1 MIQYMIPGL
10 WRAMHETIH
19 RYLKKKN
26 EKGNEERERE
36 ETSMKKFKKL
46 LAGLLAGA
54 MMLGSMSA
62 TAFAAEGTDT
72 PKMTAAT
79 IDTSLK
85 GSLTIHKYEY
95 NGTGGPDGTG
105 ETSDAS
111 KLPSDADVKPL
122 EGAGFTL
129 YKVAGV
135 EDLTN
140 YYSTNPTTLP
150 SVNNYVDANGKIKE
164 AYSGTIVRTKVGTE
178 VKTEVKTGADGTAAF
193 TGLEL
198 GFYVVIE
205 TTTPDKVTTPAKPFL
220 VSIPMTT
227 VDGASWLYDVHV
239 YPKNKTTYGGVTLE
253 KQGKDSAKLQG
264 VTFVLQ
270 KQNGD
275 TWDNVTIN
283 ESTNKPL
290 GELTT
295 DKNGQ
300 ITVDGLS
307 QGTYRFIETD
317 RGNND
322 GYIMDGATAY
332 QFTVNANGTIKYGDN
347 DPAANITL
355 PVTNEKPDMTKQVQK
370 REDNTWGQDADYN
383 VGDMVPYKITVD
395 VPSNITKLKEFTLT
409 DTPINLKDDINSVVV
424 KYGET
429 KLTKNTNYTISED
442 ITGGKGFKITFKTS
456 EMADYAGKQLVIT
469 YNAELLSTAVT
480 STAGNTNSAKLEYSN
495 KILPDTDDGSN
506 PNKPGEPEKD
516 SIKNTTTVYTFGLQ
530 VVKKAE
536 NENGKALKGVQFDLY
551 KEVPADTT
559 GAISGEAAKALGL
572 DSKKAWLKIN
582 EAPLT
587 TDEKGK
593 VSQSGLANG
602 TYYLVETKTNEGYNL
617 LKAPVEVKLNI
628 DYVTTTNNEYYKD
641 ENGVKTLVKH
651 EVTKTTFDKDDTKT
665 EGTHTE
671 IIINKK
677 GFTLP
682 TTGGMG
688 TIAIT
693 ALGVALAF
701 AGVLIIGASR
711 KKTVK

>member
-1 MIQYMIPGL
+1 
-10 WRAMHETIH
+10 
-19 RYLKKKN
+19 
-26 EKGNEERERE
+26 
-36 ETSMKKFKKL
+36 MKKFKKL

-62 TAFAAEGTDT
+62 TAFAAEETNT

-95 NGTGGPDGTG
+95 NGNSGKTGTG
-105 ETSDAS
+105 ETSDES
-111 KLPSDADVKPL
+111 NVPSDAKPL
-122 EGAGFTL
+122 EGAGFTI
-129 YKVAGV
+129 YKVADV
-135 EDLTN
+135 KELTS

-150 SVNNYVDANGKIKE
+150 SVNDYVETGKIKQKYE
-164 AYSGTIVRTKVGTE
+164 NTKVKEKIT
-178 VKTEVKTGADGTAAF
+178 KADGTATF
-193 TGLEL
+193 TNLEL

-205 TTTPDKVTTPAKPFL
+205 TTTPDKVTTPAAPFL

-227 VDGASWLYDVHV
+227 AKGDNWLYDVHV
-239 YPKNKTTYGGVTLE
+239 YPKNKTTYGGVTLV
-253 KQGKDSAKLQG
+253 KQGKDDALLKG

-275 TWDNVTIN
+275 TWTNVTTN
-283 ESTNKPL
+283 ESTGARLNL
-290 GELTT
+290 VT
-295 DKNGQ
+295 DTDGK

-317 RGNND
+317 RGGND

-332 QFTVNANGTIKYGDN
+332 QFTVNADGTIKYGTN
-347 DPAANITL
+347 EPAANITL
-355 PVTNEKPDMTKQVQK
+355 PVTNEKPDMTKQVK
-370 REDNTWGQDADYN
+370 DRTKEPETWKQETDYN

-409 DTPINLKDDINSVVV
+409 DTPKNLDDKVDTVKVTCNDADVAAEAYSVAKD
-424 KYGET
+424 GEH
-429 KLTKNTNYTISED
+429 
-442 ITGGKGFKITFKTS
+442 GFKITFVTK
-456 EMADYAGKQLVIT
+456 EMAAYAEQQLVIT
-469 YNAELLSTAVT
+469 YNAELLSSAVT
-480 STAGNTNSAKLEYSN
+480 TTDGNTNSAKLEYSN
-495 KILPDTDDGSN
+495 KILPGQDDPDN
-506 PNKPGEPEKD
+506 PNKPENPDTKPGKD
-516 SIKNTTTVYTFGLQ
+516 YIENTTTVYTFGLQ

-536 NENGKALKGVQFDLY
+536 KADGAPLEGVQFDLY
-551 KEVPADTT
+551 KEVPAGTDN
-559 GAISGEAAKALGL
+559 AIPDDAAKALGL
-572 DSKKAWLKIN
+572 DSNKTWLKIN

-587 TDEKGK
+587 TDENGK

-602 TYYLVETKTNEGYNL
+602 TYYLVETKTKTNEGYNL
-617 LKAPVEVKLNI
+617 LKAPVKVELNI
-628 DYVTTTNNEYYKD
+628 DYVTTTKDEYYKD
-641 ENGVKTLVKH
+641 EKGVKTLVKH
-651 EVTKTTFDKDDTKT
+651 EVDTTTFT
-665 EGTHTE
+665 ENNSSSNGTHTE
-671 IIINKK
+671 TIINKK

>member
-1 MIQYMIPGL
+1 MIPGL
-10 WRAMHETIH
+10 WRAMHETIP

-62 TAFAAEGTDT
+62 TAFAAEETNT

-95 NGTGGPDGTG
+95 NGNSGKTGTG
-105 ETSDAS
+105 ETSDES
-111 KLPSDADVKPL
+111 NVPSDAKPL
-122 EGAGFTL
+122 EGAGFTI
-129 YKVAGV
+129 YKVADV
-135 EDLTN
+135 KELTS

-150 SVNNYVDANGKIKE
+150 SVNDYVETGKIKQKYE
-164 AYSGTIVRTKVGTE
+164 NTKVKEKIT
-178 VKTEVKTGADGTAAF
+178 KADGTATF
-193 TGLEL
+193 TNLEL

-205 TTTPDKVTTPAKPFL
+205 TTTPDKVTTPAAPFL

-227 VDGASWLYDVHV
+227 AKGDNWLYDVHV
-239 YPKNKTTYGGVTLE
+239 YPKNKTTYGGVTLV
-253 KQGKDSAKLQG
+253 KQGKDDALLKG

-275 TWDNVTIN
+275 TWTNVTTN
-283 ESTNKPL
+283 ESTGARLNL
-290 GELTT
+290 VT
-295 DKNGQ
+295 DTDGK

-317 RGNND
+317 RGGND

-332 QFTVNANGTIKYGDN
+332 QFTVNADGTIKYGTN
-347 DPAANITL
+347 EPAANITL
-355 PVTNEKPDMTKQVQK
+355 PVTNEKPDMTKQVK
-370 REDNTWGQDADYN
+370 DRTKEPETWKQETDYN

-409 DTPINLKDDINSVVV
+409 DTPKNLDDKVDTVKVTCNDADVAAEAYSVAKD
-424 KYGET
+424 GEH
-429 KLTKNTNYTISED
+429 
-442 ITGGKGFKITFKTS
+442 GFKITFVTK
-456 EMADYAGKQLVIT
+456 EMAAYAEQQLVIT
-469 YNAELLSTAVT
+469 YNAELLSSAVT
-480 STAGNTNSAKLEYSN
+480 TTDGNTNSAKLEYSN
-495 KILPDTDDGSN
+495 KILPGQDDPDN
-506 PNKPGEPEKD
+506 PNKPENPDTKPGKD
-516 SIKNTTTVYTFGLQ
+516 YIENTTTVYTFGLQ

-536 NENGKALKGVQFDLY
+536 KADGAPLEGVQFDLY
-551 KEVPADTT
+551 KEVPAGTDN
-559 GAISGEAAKALGL
+559 AIPDDAAKALGL
-572 DSKKAWLKIN
+572 DSNKTWLKIN

-587 TDEKGK
+587 TDENGK

-602 TYYLVETKTNEGYNL
+602 TYYLVETKTKTNEGYNL
-617 LKAPVEVKLNI
+617 LKAPVKVELNI
-628 DYVTTTNNEYYKD
+628 DYVRTTKDEYYKD
-641 ENGVKTLVKH
+641 EKGVKTLVKH
-651 EVTKTTFDKDDTKT
+651 EVDTTTFT
-665 EGTHTE
+665 ENNSSSNGTHTE
-671 IIINKK
+671 TIINKK